1 MLPRDALRRRV
12 QAELE
17 DASLVTSSVGATAAD
32 LLAAGARMWADTLRK
47 GGKLLFCGN
56 GGSAADCQHAAT
68 ELVVRLKKNRRAL
81 AALSLTTDTSLLTAA
96 ANDFGFEH
104 VFERQVE
111 ALGKP
116 GDLLV
121 ALSTSGSSA
130 NVMAAA
136 RQARRQKLRVMALVG
151 SGSPPLSKLAHH
163 VLGVPSPDTQ
173 RIQEVH
179 ILYLHILCR
188 QAEHL
193 VLAR

>member
-1 MLPRDALRRRV
+1 MSPRNALQGRIQFELNEASAV
-12 QAELE
+12 KALVCSQAAVPL
-17 DASLVTSSVGATAAD
+17 AS
-32 LLAAGARMWADTLRK
+32 GARLWAKTLTK

-81 AALSLTTDTSLLTAA
+81 AALSLTTDTSLLTAG
-96 ANDFGFEH
+96 ANDLGFDR

-111 ALGKP
+111 ALGKK

-121 ALSTSGSSA
+121 ALSTSGKSA
-130 NVMAAA
+130 NVLAAA
-136 RQARRQKLRVMALVG
+136 RRARLLGLRVMALTG
-151 SGSPPLSKLAHH
+151 SGASPLSRLAHA
-163 VLGVPSPDTQ
+163 VLQVPSKDTQ

-188 QAEHL
+188 QAEYR
-193 VLAR
+193 VLTP